1 MKRSACFFA
10 GLAVSALAWAHGGA
24 DGSKRG
30 IEASMVVTGTITVN
44 AKGSVQ
50 GYTIQELDK
59 LPPAARQIIQ
69 ATVPRWQFVPIIENG
84 KAVAA
89 KAGMSLRIVADMLD
103 EHRATV
109 RVAGAAFGCD
119 AGRARKLVPN
129 ECPAG
134 SSVTYLDRRPPQY
147 PVEALQDRVGGEVF
161 LVLQIDRNGHVSQAA
176 VSQVNLF
183 SRTDRAGHYRKVL
196 AETSLRAA
204 RRWQFSIPTVG
215 PDAAKDHWVVQ
226 VPVNYWLGPPGSAPA
241 QRYGRWNAYVPG
253 PVQEVPWAGADGAAN
268 GNADA
273 IAAGAPFMRDRRF
286 VLKTALADDTGQS

>member
-1 MKRSACFFA
+1 MKRSACFLV
-10 GLAVSALAWAHGGA
+10 GMAVSALVWARGGA
-24 DGSKRG
+24 EGKPG

-44 AKGSVQ
+44 ANGSVR
-50 GYTIQELDK
+50 GFTIQDLDK
-59 LPPAARQIIQ
+59 LPPAARHIIQ
-69 ATVPRWQFVPIIENG
+69 ATVPRWQFIPIIENG

-89 KAGMSLRIVADMLD
+89 RAGMSLRIVADMID

-119 AGRARKLVPN
+119 AGRARNLVPN

-134 SSVTYLDRRPPQY
+134 SSVTYRDRWPPQY
-147 PVEALQDRVGGEVF
+147 PIDALQAGVGGEVF
-161 LVLQIDRNGHVSQAA
+161 LVLQVDRKGHVSQAA
-176 VSQVNLF
+176 ASQVNLF
-183 SRTDRAGHYRKVL
+183 SLTDRAGHFRKVL

-241 QRYGRWNAYVPG
+241 QHYGRWNAYVPG
-253 PVQEVPWAGADGAAN
+253 PVQDVPWAGADGAAN

-273 IAAGAPFMRDRRF
+273 IAAGAPFLRDPRF
-286 VLKTALADDTGQS
+286 VLKTALADGTGQS

>member
-1 MKRSACFFA
+1 MKRSACVLV
-10 GLAVSALAWAHGGA
+10 GLVVSAVAWAHGGA
-24 DGSKRG
+24 ESPNRS
-30 IEASMVVTGTITVN
+30 IEASMVVTGTITVSAN
-44 AKGSVQ
+44 GSVQ
-50 GYTIQELDK
+50 GYTIHDLDK
-59 LPPAARQIIQ
+59 LPPAARRIIQ
-69 ATVPRWQFVPIIENG
+69 ATVPRWQFLPIIESG

-89 KAGMSLRIVADMLD
+89 QAGMSLRLVADMID

-119 AGRARKLVPN
+119 AGRARNLVPN

-134 SSVTYLDRRPPQY
+134 SSVTYLERRPPQY
-147 PVEALQDRVGGEVF
+147 PIDALQAGVGGEVF
-161 LVLQIDRNGHVSQAA
+161 LVLQIDRKGHVSQAA

-183 SRTDRAGHYRKVL
+183 SLTNRAGHYRKVL

-226 VPVNYWLGPPGSAPA
+226 VPVNYWVGPRGSAPA
-241 QRYGRWNAYVPG
+241 QHYGRWNAYVPG
-253 PVQEVPWAGADGAAN
+253 PVQDVPWAGADGAAN
-268 GNADA
+268 GNVDA